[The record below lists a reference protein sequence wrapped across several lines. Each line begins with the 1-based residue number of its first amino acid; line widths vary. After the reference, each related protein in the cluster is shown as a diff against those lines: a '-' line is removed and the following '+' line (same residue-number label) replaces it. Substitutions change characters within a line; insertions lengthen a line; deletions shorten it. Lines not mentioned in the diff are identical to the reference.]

1 MQVTRLTLP
10 AEVLVIHLVTQ
21 VHRMQKAAELVPVI
35 LPVMTLAL
43 VIRQAMD
50 QVQAE
55 P

>member
-1 MQVTRLTLP
+1 MLKPEAQVQVTRLTLP

-35 LPVMTLAL
+35 LPVMTD
-43 VIRQAMD
+43 QA
-50 QVQAE
+50 QVE